1 VPTPDDERFE
11 VYLKQFRPLFPD
23 PMPTEGRGQALRRSF
38 VLRAWI
44 AAVAAILIVGAISL
58 HIRSNRVAA
67 PNTASEAP
75 SHKLVPLQ
83 PLTMRSANALLATAP
98 SFKAVVDDLAFRSES
113 LTLPKGKQSALAV
126 LGKEKI
132 KL

>member
-11 VYLKQFRPLFPD
+11 IYLKQFHPLVPD
-23 PMPTEGRGQALRRSF
+23 PMPTEGRGQASRRSF
-38 VLRAWI
+38 VLRAWF
-44 AAVAAILIVGAISL
+44 AAVAAILIVAAIGL

-67 PNTASEAP
+67 PNTDIEAASP
-75 SHKLVPLQ
+75 KVVPLQ

-98 SFKAVVDDLAFRSES
+98 SFKAVVDGLAFRSES
-113 LTLPKGKQSALAV
+113 LTLPKGEQSALAV

>member
-11 VYLKQFRPLFPD
+11 VYLKQFRPLVPD
-23 PMPTEGRGQALRRSF
+23 PMPTEGRRQASRRSF

-67 PNTASEAP
+67 PNTASEAASP
-75 SHKLVPLQ
+75 KVVRLQ

>member
-1 VPTPDDERFE
+1 MPTPDDERFE
-11 VYLKQFRPLFPD
+11 IYLKQFRPLVPD
-23 PMPTEGRGQALRRSF
+23 PMPTEGHGQVSRRSF
-38 VLRAWI
+38 PLRAWI
-44 AAVAAILIVGAISL
+44 AVVAAILIVGAISL
-58 HIRSNRVAA
+58 QIRSNRVAG
-67 PNTASEAP
+67 PSTASGAESLKVA
-75 SHKLVPLQ
+75 PLQ

-113 LTLPKGKQSALAV
+113 LSLPKGKQSALAV